1 MLEEVAEKIESVC
14 LRELKSGLFFNRSL
28 RELFHRKLILIIEK
42 HTLGISI
49 LIIFYYNYLFLYF
62 WLHWIFL
69 AAHGLS
75 QLVAVGTV
83 I

>member
-14 LRELKSGLFFNRSL
+14 LRELKSGLFFNISL

-42 HTLGISI
+42 HTLGICI

-69 AAHGLS
+69 AAHGLF

-83 I
+83 V